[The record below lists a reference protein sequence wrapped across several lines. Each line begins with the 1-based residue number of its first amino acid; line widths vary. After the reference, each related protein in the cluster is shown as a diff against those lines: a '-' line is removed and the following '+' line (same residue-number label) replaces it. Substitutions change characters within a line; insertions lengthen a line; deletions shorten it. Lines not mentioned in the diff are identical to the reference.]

1 MKARWYQVSSAR
13 GSAKRIRSPVQ
24 KAIHMEVEEQ
34 PSEGVSSGEILTEQ
48 FPAGSKKRKRKRR
61 IIVFIAAIRLNAG
74 LLALLGSELLT
85 PAQNQSHSG
94 SAQSSSSPLIGHS
107 APDFTLAALSARPAP
122 AIHLASLKG
131 KPVMLNFWASW
142 CDPCKQEAPLLQ
154 ATWQH
159 VQSQGIIF
167 LGIDFQD
174 NHTEGLNFLRTNGI
188 TYLNVVDDTG
198 STAINYGLTGV
209 PETFFLNRRGVIVSK
224 VTGELTQHTLQ
235 SNLQVI
241 LRST

>member
-1 MKARWYQVSSAR
+1 MVGLMELESPSPGETRTETGVVEHR
-13 GSAKRIRSPVQ
+13 RS
-24 KAIHMEVEEQ
+24 
-34 PSEGVSSGEILTEQ
+34 GG
-48 FPAGSKKRKRKRR
+48 RRR
-61 IIVFIAAIRLNAG
+61 IVVFLAVSLACVA
-74 LLALLGSELLT
+74 LLALLGSQILV
-85 PAQNQSHSG
+85 PAQNQTNSG
-94 SAQSSSSPLIGHS
+94 ISPLLGHP
-107 APDFTLAALSARPAP
+107 APDFTLASLSSGPAP

-131 KPVMLNFWASW
+131 KPVMINFWASW
-142 CDPCKQEAPLLQ
+142 CDPCKHEAPLLQ

-224 VTGELTQHTLQ
+224 VTGELTQQTLQ

-241 LRST
+241 LHST

>member
-61 IIVFIAAIRLNAG
+61 IIVFIAAILLNAG

-142 CDPCKQEAPLLQ
+142 CDPCKQEAPLLET
-154 ATWQH
+154 TWLR
-159 VQSQGIIF
+159 VQGQGIVF

-174 NHTEGLNFLRTNGI
+174 TASDGLSFLRTDGI
-188 TYLNVVDDTG
+188 TYPNVVDLSG
-198 STAINYGLTGV
+198 STAINYGVTGV
-209 PETFFLNRRGVIVSK
+209 PETIFIDRHGVVIHK
-224 VTGELTQHTLQ
+224 VIGELTQQTLQ
-235 SNLQVI
+235 TNI
-241 LRST
+241 RSIS

>member
-1 MKARWYQVSSAR
+1 MELESPLPDEARTDTGVGKQRRS
-13 GSAKRIRSPVQ
+13 GS
-24 KAIHMEVEEQ
+24 
-34 PSEGVSSGEILTEQ
+34 
-48 FPAGSKKRKRKRR
+48 KRR
-61 IIVFIAAIRLNAG
+61 IAVFFSVSLVCIALLVLLG
-74 LLALLGSELLT
+74 TQLLAPAQSQTNSGGSPLLGH
-85 PAQNQSHSG
+85 P
-94 SAQSSSSPLIGHS
+94 
-107 APDFTLAALSARPAP
+107 APDFTLAALSSRPAP

-142 CDPCKQEAPLLQ
+142 CVPCQHEAPLLQ

-159 VQSQGIIF
+159 VQSQGVVF

-174 NHTEGLNFLRTNGI
+174 DHTQGLNFLHTYGI
-188 TYLNVVDDTG
+188 TYPSVVDDTG

-209 PETFFLNRRGVIVSK
+209 PETFFLNRQGVIVSK

-235 SNLQVI
+235 SNLQGI